1 MCACMQFKRFHHV
14 WQTMRRSMSKFV
26 AKYPYSPLVLPFMF
40 LLYLMIT
47 TYWITATR
55 LHFADHLFLIP
66 THSQMYSLRK
76 LAHAIYRYFLSSK
89 TENFLRKKI
98 DIFLIFA
105 QNIDCG
111 YTLEPPRR
119 GGSNE
124 YPQSMVWSKNK
135 KNRYTPAY
143 PSFAI

>member
-1 MCACMQFKRFHHV
+1 MKIF
-14 WQTMRRSMSKFV
+14 TG
-26 AKYPYSPLVLPFMF
+26 
-40 LLYLMIT
+40 
-47 TYWITATR
+47 
-55 LHFADHLFLIP
+55 
-66 THSQMYSLRK
+66 
-76 LAHAIYRYFLSSK
+76 
-89 TENFLRKKI
+89 KKN

-111 YTLEPPRR
+111 YKLEPPPR

-124 YPQSMVWSKNK
+124 YPQSMFWSENK

>member
-1 MCACMQFKRFHHV
+1 MSWCLLL
-14 WQTMRRSMSKFV
+14 QTP
-26 AKYPYSPLVLPFMF
+26 AQHYENLPME
-40 LLYLMIT
+40 Y
-47 TYWITATR
+47 
-55 LHFADHLFLIP
+55 
-66 THSQMYSLRK
+66 
-76 LAHAIYRYFLSSK
+76 
-89 TENFLRKKI
+89 TEILKVVKKENCQKVF

-119 GGSNE
+119 GGSND
-124 YPQSMVWSKNK
+124 YPQSMFWSKNK

>member
-1 MCACMQFKRFHHV
+1 M
-14 WQTMRRSMSKFV
+14 
-26 AKYPYSPLVLPFMF
+26 
-40 LLYLMIT
+40 
-47 TYWITATR
+47 
-55 LHFADHLFLIP
+55 
-66 THSQMYSLRK
+66 
-76 LAHAIYRYFLSSK
+76 
-89 TENFLRKKI
+89 

-124 YPQSMVWSKNK
+124 YRQSMFWSKNK

-143 PSFAI
+143 PSFTIQK

>member
-1 MCACMQFKRFHHV
+1 MQ
-14 WQTMRRSMSKFV
+14 
-26 AKYPYSPLVLPFMF
+26 
-40 LLYLMIT
+40 
-47 TYWITATR
+47 
-55 LHFADHLFLIP
+55 
-66 THSQMYSLRK
+66 
-76 LAHAIYRYFLSSK
+76 YREIFSALQI
-89 TENFLRKKI
+89 ENFQLKKF
-98 DIFLIFA
+98 DIILIFA

-124 YPQSMVWSKNK
+124 YPQSMFWSKNK